1 MKRTTV
7 LILVTTV
14 LSLAATGCMTGVK
27 EGAALVMGA
36 KGNVTELQPVAA
48 DRNARPLG
56 AYQRFELGQITD
68 DIGGRTPSQF
78 LSLLRGK
85 FNEQL
90 AEAKLPNSPT
100 GKTLVIRGRII
111 HYESEDMFGMV
122 TGPLEEVVVR
132 AEMVDKDTGK
142 VLGTANCIG
151 RTTARVNKGVPKK
164 AEGLA
169 KAFVKWIA
177 SRYPKRDE

>member
-1 MKRTTV
+1 MNRTTV
-7 LILVTTV
+7 LIIAIVV
-14 LSLAATGCMTGVK
+14 LSMAATGCMTGLK
-27 EGAALVMGA
+27 EGAALAMGA
-36 KGNVTELQPVAA
+36 KGSVTEIQPVAA
-48 DRNARPLG
+48 DRDARPLG

-78 LSLLRGK
+78 LSLLRAQ

-90 AEAKLPNSPT
+90 ADSKLPNSPT

-132 AEMVDKDTGK
+132 AELVDKDTGK

-151 RTTARVNKGVPKK
+151 RTTARVNKGIGKK

-169 KAFVKWIA
+169 KAFIKWI
-177 SRYPKRDE
+177 STRYPKNE